1 VSRSSLR
8 IPRWVVAAVLVALP
22 ALAGAQ
28 DVYIESTTHTDAVK
42 MMGHEV
48 PAQDGVNRTWIGDGR
63 LAVEDAAAGTLV
75 IFRADQSKMYLVNT
89 KDSTYYES
97 PVPFHFP
104 PEVAKMMASMRPE
117 VTVTP
122 TGESKVVAGFNAI
135 LTKVAIKMMG
145 QDIQMAYWV
154 SKDVGVPREQVQKL
168 TQAMFAG
175 NPMLGE
181 VADKLAAM
189 DGYPVRVETTVSA
202 MGSTFGSWQ
211 EVQKV
216 EKKAAPPG
224 TYEVPA
230 DFKKTSRMPTAH
242 S

>member
-1 VSRSSLR
+1 VRRRSIWLVR
-8 IPRWVVAAVLVALP
+8 VLAAALVAFP
-22 ALAGAQ
+22 ALARGQ
-28 DVYIESTTHTDAVK
+28 DVYIESKTHTDGVK

-48 PAQDGVNRTWIGDGR
+48 PPRDGVNRTWIGDGR
-63 LAVEDAAAGTLV
+63 IAIADDAAGSEV
-75 IFRADQSKMYLVNT
+75 ILRTDQNKMYILNPQER
-89 KDSTYYES
+89 TYYES
-97 PVPFHFP
+97 TLPLQVP
-104 PEVAKMMASMRPE
+104 PEMSQMMATMKPE

-122 TGESKVVAGFNAI
+122 TAEAREVSGFHTT
-135 LTKVAIKMMG
+135 LTKVNLKMMG
-145 QDIQMAYWV
+145 QNIDMNYWV
-154 SKDVGVPREQVQKL
+154 SKDVGVSKDQIQKL

-181 VADKLAAM
+181 LADKM
-189 DGYPVRVETTVSA
+189 TSIEGYPVRVETTVSA

-224 TYEVPA
+224 TFDVPA
-230 DFKKTSRMPTAH
+230 GYKKTDKFPVRH